1 MEKYYVIQIVGKS
14 FIFFQTCSGKRKRR
28 TITRSVQAREREA
41 DALVKEIERLTDE
54 NKSVWDLIDELQ
66 ESSKITPATVDS
78 FVEDVRESV
87 LNDMLKNFKPAGEA

>member
-1 MEKYYVIQIVGKS
+1 MLYRLWVKVLSFFRLAPAREKEELLLEVFKL
-14 FIFFQTCSGKRKRR
+14 
-28 TITRSVQAREREA
+28 EREA

>member
-1 MEKYYVIQIVGKS
+1 MIYKLWIYICSRFGLVPATEKQELLLHVFKL
-14 FIFFQTCSGKRKRR
+14 
-28 TITRSVQAREREA
+28 ERE
-41 DALVKEIERLTDE
+41 LVEIIKENERLTDE

-87 LNDMLKNFKPAGEA
+87 LDEMLKNFNPAGEA

>member
-1 MEKYYVIQIVGKS
+1 MLYRLWVKVLS
-14 FIFFQTCSGKRKRR
+14 FFRL
-28 TITRSVQAREREA
+28 VPAREKEELLLEVFKLERDA

-78 FVEDVRESV
+78 FVEDVKESV

>member
-1 MEKYYVIQIVGKS
+1 MLYRLWVKVLS
-14 FIFFQTCSGKRKRR
+14 FFRL
-28 TITRSVQAREREA
+28 VPAREKEELLREVFKLERDA

-87 LNDMLKNFKPAGEA
+87 LDDMLKNFKPAGEA

>member
-1 MEKYYVIQIVGKS
+1 MLYRLWVKVLS
-14 FIFFQTCSGKRKRR
+14 FFRL
-28 TITRSVQAREREA
+28 VPAREKEELLLEVFKLERDA

-87 LNDMLKNFKPAGEA
+87 LDDMLKNFKPAGEA